1 METGEGGACA
11 GFDCK
16 HAKKGHLMGDSD
28 PSGSYGLLGLG
39 KWDAIFYSNYEF
51 GHG

>member
-1 METGEGGACA
+1 
-11 GFDCK
+11 
-16 HAKKGHLMGDSD
+16 MGDSD

-51 GHG
+51 FQIGQW